1 MRQKYLGDEYD
12 EAENGDNLE
21 SKKNDNPEGLSPYEE
36 FLRQKYL
43 GDEYDEAEYGNP
55 VEINAG
61 NELRAARKRFAKA
74 SVAVETHFFKRF
86 FGGKKRQEEL
96 DAASE
101 KLKLCELECMRLQFA
116 KRIEEA
122 KQDPDKH
129 AELAQE
135 VAASVFKNMQKTSK
149 EVSDM
154 YDGMLGDR
162 PKYKKAAAKLGEWLN
177 KGGKISQ
184 WVKQG
189 GAGAVTGFTAASVAA
204 WPITTA
210 VGLVSGLGVAG
221 VTKQHILEE
230 HRGEDRIADSR
241 LEFLEDSFV
250 SDAVGAEPDYIMG
263 RAIDMSVGELRRV
276 SMENQDSLRRRV
288 RSAMGKFGIGFA
300 VGGFAANMFKSTIA
314 GAESSDASAGVDNN
328 TSQSGDVQ
336 APPTGPETTT
346 PDGSGGTSP
355 AGTTGADVVDPSKYE
370 YPWDFAIEKF
380 GSNDTMGQ
388 LRNLAD
394 KAVANGHVVEWFSNP
409 DGTIWM
415 TVDGSSATSDVIK
428 VLSKYI

>member
-1 MRQKYLGDEYD
+1 LP
-12 EAENGDNLE
+12 
-21 SKKNDNPEGLSPYEE
+21 NPNHKCFIYPSRLQRFLHQFPREE
-36 FLRQKYL
+36 FQFVANFQCNLFLGFQAQTAHFALKDFLSFLLLALNRRDFHLGNLLLAAFYSRQQSFRHL
-43 GDEYDEAEYGNP
+43 
-55 VEINAG
+55 
-61 NELRAARKRFAKA
+61 AAFY
-74 SVAVETHFFKRF
+74 F
-86 FGGKKRQEEL
+86 
-96 DAASE
+96 AASDY
-101 KLKLCELECMRLQFA
+101 F
-116 KRIEEA
+116 
-122 KQDPDKH
+122 
-129 AELAQE
+129 LAH
-135 VAASVFKNMQKTSK
+135 
-149 EVSDM
+149 
-154 YDGMLGDR
+154 R